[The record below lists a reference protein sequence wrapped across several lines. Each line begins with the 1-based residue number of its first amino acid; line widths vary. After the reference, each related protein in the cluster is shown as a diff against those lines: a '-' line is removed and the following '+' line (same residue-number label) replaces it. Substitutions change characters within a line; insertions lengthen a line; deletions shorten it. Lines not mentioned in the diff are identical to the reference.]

1 MKKHDTGSSIPA
13 RGRRSIWTPANK
25 SSETGS
31 SDPSN
36 PVEWG
41 RRDRISCAGCGLA
54 SEHQGAR
61 QFTLEELEEATK
73 NFSESNI
80 VGTGSF
86 GLVYKGLLLDGTI
99 VAIKRRVSVP
109 RQAFTEQVRIL
120 SEIRHRNL
128 VTLIGYCQEGGLQM
142 LIFEYLP
149 NGSISG
155 HLYDSE
161 QHSLTRLEFKQRLA
175 VAIGAAK
182 GLAHLH
188 GLSPPVVHKDFKTSN
203 VLVDENF
210 IAKVADA
217 GVFKLLQGTGE
228 VEAHMGSND
237 LIDCRL
243 GGGFTSEGMKE
254 LIALTL
260 QCLNP
265 SGHSRP
271 KMRAV
276 VVELDRILEMEMALT
291 MVMGDGTAIILLLE
305 GDKRN
310 QEREYTDAFSETFFR
325 HAIARGSQLEQDL
338 ETVITVLQPGPLGI
352 LEHKFSAA
360 EVQEAKAIVQS
371 AVENWRRNS
380 AFERNGRVW
389 QQSKSATSQE

>member
-1 MKKHDTGSSIPA
+1 MVVDYHEFWTV
-13 RGRRSIWTPANK
+13 TPANK

-217 GVFKLLQGTGE
+217 DEKETTVAAIVSGYCLQSEETKFSRYKYTTFGDLEG

-291 MVMGDGTAIILLLE
+291 MVMGDGTAIVTL
-305 GDKRN
+305 
-310 QEREYTDAFSETFFR
+310 
-325 HAIARGSQLEQDL
+325 GSQSDL
-338 ETVITVLQPGPLGI
+338 SL
-352 LEHKFSAA
+352 KAA
-360 EVQEAKAIVQS
+360 ALALHQSQVQ
-371 AVENWRRNS
+371 
-380 AFERNGRVW
+380 
-389 QQSKSATSQE
+389 

>member
-1 MKKHDTGSSIPA
+1 MVVDYHEFWTV
-13 RGRRSIWTPANK
+13 TPANK